1 MRAELRFAWLPQGA
15 KKGLF
20 NFGQPAS
27 PSKPVVKKGA
37 KPLSPGSNYPCAHLP
52 GFSSLRAGGLGGCV
66 SMYGV
71 SLMCQLLGTTLT
83 TRRPLHRTT
92 KNIQIQGNGF
102 GTFLQK
108 FQTVRRPPPPPH
120 TSCLGLVPRRYVHPL
135 PPTPCLVARPLPISL
150 ACVHLDVPGSG

>member
-1 MRAELRFAWLPQGA
+1 MAVAAGGGDRARCQAGDETLRAELRFAWLPQGA

-52 GFSSLRAGGLGGCV
+52 GFSSRLGQGGLGGPF
-66 SMYGV
+66 SGV
-71 SLMCQLLGTTLT
+71 WPMCQLLGTTLT
-83 TRRPLHRTT
+83 THCLLPRTT

-108 FQTVRRPPPPPH
+108 FQTMRRPPPPIPF
-120 TSCLGLVPRRYVHPL
+120 SPYLVP
-135 PPTPCLVARPLPISL
+135 
-150 ACVHLDVPGSG
+150 